1 MTDEEHAAVRAE
13 TQAEN
18 NAAENAP
25 AENATAETVSAE
37 TAAPAGDADNFGENE
52 SGADNFGDEASAA
65 SAAVEF
71 EDNFGLGEQQLA
83 AGRIPSV
90 PSSGM
95 KKKEPAPPVT
105 PRSAPLDAESG
116 GSGLSM
122 PSEEPAADNFDGV
135 NLSVD
140 AAGQAEEQ
148 EQPKSRE
155 EELFEQFQLVRVPP
169 EFCKYAGWFR
179 AYLVEHP
186 DAMKKLESM
195 LCDEA
200 SVAAVRL
207 GMKRLE
213 AFPAP
218 EFRNVVFYFPYGM
231 ATESERVDWEAH
243 VERFPEYAELAK
255 GDYPYFDPPQFFY
268 RHGAIFLDSA
278 VTDRLAGGVFY
289 QCGAFCGA
297 SLIAMNQYKP
307 SMMYGFEPATGTGRF
322 LQANVKR
329 SGIEN
334 VKLYRLCIGDGPG
347 RANVPDHDREG
358 KPCKSE
364 VPVTSLDLFE
374 RRFDVKGR
382 VAWIQ
387 ADVGGMSLP
396 VVRGAEKM
404 IKRDKPLITVAIYHN
419 PEEFFEIVPLLHEWV
434 PEYKFMVRRCQC
446 NLKITYSEITL
457 IAYIPADRPSTE
469 NVSG

>member
-1 MTDEEHAAVRAE
+1 MTDEDKNAIP
-13 TQAEN
+13 AEN
-18 NAAENAP
+18 TPENPAENTAENDAAENAVSAEKP
-25 AENATAETVSAE
+25 AENNKTEPAAPE
-37 TAAPAGDADNFGENE
+37 AAPADGGDNFGGADNFGE
-52 SGADNFGDEASAA
+52 DTAA
-65 SAAVEF
+65 AAAAEF
-71 EDNFGLGEQQLA
+71 EDNFGLGEQQLS

-90 PSSGM
+90 PSASM
-95 KKKEPAPPVT
+95 KRKEPVRPVT
-105 PRSAPLDAESG
+105 PRSVSEQESG
-116 GSGLSM
+116 
-122 PSEEPAADNFDGV
+122 EPVSAPISVDNFGGAD
-135 NLSVD
+135 LSID
-140 AAGQAEEQ
+140 SASGGEAP
-148 EQPKSRE
+148 EQPVSRE
-155 EELFEQFQLVRVPP
+155 AALFEQFHLVRVPA

-179 AYLVEHP
+179 LYLFEHP
-186 DAMKKLESM
+186 DAMKKLEQM

-200 SVAAVRL
+200 SIEAVRL

-213 AFPAP
+213 AFPSP
-218 EFRNVVFYFPYGM
+218 TFQDIVFYSPYEM
-231 ATESERVDWEAH
+231 STESERADWEEH
-243 VERFPEYAELAK
+243 VKKFPEYAELAK
-255 GDYPYFDPPQFFY
+255 GEYPYFDPPQFFY

-307 SMMYGFEPATGTGRF
+307 AMMYGFEPAMGAGRF

-329 SGIEN
+329 SGLEN
-334 VKLYRLCIGDGPG
+334 VKLFRLCVSDRPG
-347 RANVPDHDREG
+347 RATVPDYDKDG

-364 VPVTSLDLFE
+364 ANVVPLDLFE
-374 RRFDVKGR
+374 QKIEEKGR
-382 VAWIQ
+382 AAWIQ

-396 VVRGAEKM
+396 VIRGAEKM

-457 IAYIPADRPSTE
+457 IAYIP
-469 NVSG
+469 

>member
-1 MTDEEHAAVRAE
+1 MTDEEHAAVQAE
-13 TQAEN
+13 TQAGN
-18 NAAENAP
+18 SAAENAP
-25 AENATAETVSAE
+25 AETAAAE
-37 TAAPAGDADNFGENE
+37 AAAPAEGGDNFGE

-65 SAAVEF
+65 SAAAEF

-90 PSSGM
+90 PSSNM

-105 PRSAPLDAESG
+105 PRSAPLDTEAG
-116 GSGLSM
+116 GGGLSM
-122 PSEEPAADNFDGV
+122 PSEEPDADNFDGV
-135 NLSVD
+135 DLSVD
-140 AAGQAEEQ
+140 AAGQGAEGQ

-155 EELFEQFQLVRVPP
+155 EELFEQFQLLHVPP

-179 AYLVEHP
+179 AYLAAHP
-186 DAMKKLESM
+186 GALKKLESM

-200 SVAAVRL
+200 SVNAVRL
-207 GMKRLE
+207 GLNRLA

-218 EFRNVVFYFPYGM
+218 EFAGVICYAPYAM
-231 ATESERVDWEAH
+231 ATDEERADWEKH
-243 VERFPEYAELAK
+243 LERFPEYAELAK
-255 GDYPYFDPPQFFY
+255 GEYPYFDPPQFFY
-268 RHGAIFLDSA
+268 RHGAVFLDSA

-307 SMMYGFEPATGTGRF
+307 SMMYGFEPAMGNGIF
-322 LQANVKR
+322 LQANIKR
-329 SGIEN
+329 SGLEN
-334 VKLYRLCIGDGPG
+334 VKLYRLCIGDRMGS
-347 RANVPDHDREG
+347 AVVPDHDREG
-358 KPCKSE
+358 KPCKSK
-364 VPVTSLDLFE
+364 VPLISLDIFRE
-374 RRFDVKGR
+374 KRGENGR
-382 VAWIQ
+382 TAWIQ
-387 ADVGGMSLP
+387 ADVGGMSMP

-457 IAYIPADRPSTE
+457 IAYIPEDKSSTE
-469 NVSG
+469 NVPG